1 MRIWA
6 ICTGGQKQTGKVH
19 FPKKKRGYS
28 EFSAP
33 PQGPEPVSLKKGK
46 STPRPA
52 RRPRLKPLPP
62 NAPAAR
68 DEGPR
73 LLPLAPGRD
82 QTGLEHFLR
91 LADIALG
98 RKKRD
103 RDRLP

>member
-1 MRIWA
+1 
-6 ICTGGQKQTGKVH
+6 
-19 FPKKKRGYS
+19 
-28 EFSAP
+28 
-33 PQGPEPVSLKKGK
+33 LKKGK
-46 STPRPA
+46 LTPRPA

-73 LLPLAPGRD
+73 LLPLAPGKD

>member
-1 MRIWA
+1 
-6 ICTGGQKQTGKVH
+6 VV
-19 FPKKKRGYS
+19 KKR
-28 EFSAP
+28 
-33 PQGPEPVSLKKGK
+33 K
-46 STPRPA
+46 SNNSRA
-52 RRPRLKPLPP
+52 KRMRLKPLPP

-73 LLPLAPGRD
+73 LLPLMPGKD

-91 LADIALG
+91 LADVALG